1 MLTIQDCKTIIKLL
15 AAVWLLLAFLIF
27 LRELA
32 GSLTVNAWDYAALAD
47 LRHSTLNTWLP
58 WLVLSPL
65 LALLIKRF
73 PFLPDRWAASLIIH
87 LGLAMGFIIVHL
99 AAAAYYFHFFE
110 PDKDEAMLGYA
121 GWEHMGHILVTAP
134 FVLTD
139 FMIYA
144 LFVISFNFSRYIQLV
159 RQKEQDASHMEANLT
174 AAKLHA
180 LQMQINPHFLFNALN
195 SISVLVQKKDVETAG
210 EMIHQLSDFFRM
222 TLEKSVHQ
230 LVPLET
236 ELELAR
242 HYLSIEQIRFKDR
255 LKIIMDIDP
264 RTLLATVPAL
274 ILQPLVENSLRHG
287 INASEH
293 QGTITLRSRQLA
305 DRLLLEVI
313 DNGSG
318 CDPAIL
324 DHPRG
329 IGLKNVKDR
338 LQQAYNGDCVFR
350 VRSEPGKGVTISMEV
365 PAVHP
370 SVASDAQQTPDFTP
384 LQPREV

>member
-1 MLTIQDCKTIIKLL
+1 MLTTRDCKTIMKLL

-27 LRELA
+27 LRDLA
-32 GSLTVNAWDYAALAD
+32 GSLTVRGWEYAALED
-47 LRHSTLNTWLP
+47 LWHATMNTWLP
-58 WLVLSPL
+58 WFVLSPL
-65 LALLIKRF
+65 LVLLIKRF
-73 PFLPDRWAASLIIH
+73 PFSPDRWAVSLMLH
-87 LGLAMGFIIVHL
+87 LALAMGFIIVHL

-159 RQKEQDASHMEANLT
+159 RQKEQDASHLEANLT

-180 LQMQINPHFLFNALN
+180 LQMQVNPHFLFNALN

-222 TLEKSVHQ
+222 TLEKSAGQ
-230 LVPLET
+230 LVPLEA
-236 ELELAR
+236 ELELAQ

-255 LKIIMDIDP
+255 LQIIMDIDP
-264 RTLLATVPAL
+264 RTLSATVPAL
-274 ILQPLVENSLRHG
+274 ILQPLIENSLRHG
-287 INASEH
+287 INASER

-305 DRLLLEVI
+305 DRVLLEVV
-313 DNGSG
+313 DDGTG
-318 CDPAIL
+318 CDPAML

-329 IGLKNVKDR
+329 IGLNNVRER
-338 LQQAYNGDCVFR
+338 LHQAYQGDCVFR
-350 VRSEPGKGVTISMEV
+350 VRSAPGTGVTITIEI
-365 PAVHP
+365 PGECH
-370 SVASDAQQTPDFTP
+370 
-384 LQPREV
+384 R